1 MPPSS
6 ISIFVLVLSVIPLI
20 VLPPG
25 PMTVPISSGSILKL
39 KSLGAWGDKASW
51 GLSIASCIF
60 SNIWIL
66 AGLAFL
72 IASEITATG
81 NPVIFISI
89 CNAVMP
95 FSVPATL
102 KSISP
107 RKSSIPWISVR
118 ILISLPSLINPIA
131 VPLTGAFRGT
141 PASNNERVLPQ
152 TEPIEVEPFELN
164 TSLTTL
170 RT

>member
-1 MPPSS
+1 
-6 ISIFVLVLSVIPLI
+6 
-20 VLPPG
+20 
-25 PMTVPISSGSILKL
+25 
-39 KSLGAWGDKASW
+39 
-51 GLSIASCIF
+51 
-60 SNIWIL
+60 
-66 AGLAFL
+66 
-72 IASEITATG
+72 
-81 NPVIFISI
+81 
-89 CNAVMP
+89 MP

-131 VPLTGAFRGT
+131 VPLTGAFKGT
-141 PASNNERVLPQ
+141 PASSNESVLPH
-152 TEPIEVEPFELN
+152 TDPIEVDPLELK